1 VETDT
6 VQTVLVAPSMA
17 GAERRPSIAKVTVHH
32 VEAATEVMVSA
43 LTAPAALSTV
53 GAEPPQPIAV
63 QPLPLDQLLH
73 NLVPFQLP
81 PRVAGRVEAATE
93 VMVSV
98 LTAPAALSTVG
109 AEPPR
114 PIAVQPVPLDLLPH
128 LQLPPVQQE
137 AVRPQSTPL
146 LDLSPLLVDV
156 QAGLDRYNSLQG
168 GNQRA
173 SQSIVDQINA
183 ATRGYSLYRQLAL
196 VASTYHLGV
205 GRVPVPRGAS
215 GHQPTLHQPCG
226 LSGL

>member
-1 VETDT
+1 VAVAPVETDT

-32 VEAATEVMVSA
+32 VEAATEVMVSV

-93 VMVSV
+93 AMVSV
-98 LTAPAALSTVG
+98 LMAPAALSTVG
-109 AEPPR
+109 AEQPR
-114 PIAVQPVPLDLLPH
+114 PIAVQPLPLDLLPH

-146 LDLSPLLVDV
+146 LDLSPLRTFKLVSIATILFKVVISAPASPSLIKLTLPREDIV
-156 QAGLDRYNSLQG
+156 CIANLLWWHIPFGSRAGS
-168 GNQRA
+168 
-173 SQSIVDQINA
+173 
-183 ATRGYSLYRQLAL
+183 
-196 VASTYHLGV
+196 STA
-205 GRVPVPRGAS
+205 RS
-215 GHQPTLHQPCG
+215 
-226 LSGL
+226 